1 MWNNFQLSDFEIDF
15 NNPIFKG
22 TVSSIY
28 KSLDKNEKKEYAI
41 KRISVSVFKEE
52 EIISSINDMIIM
64 NECENS
70 TKFFGYFKDDNYFYI
85 IMELCEFSLDKIINE
100 KKGDIKELKEII
112 EQLNNALKIM
122 QDNGIIHQNIKP
134 ENILIKKSEN
144 NKNIYKLTDYRL
156 LKIFKENN
164 NKETFEYIAPEIRN
178 NLNDSKLKVD
188 LWSIGIII
196 HKLYFGNTPKNNII
210 QKTKSNYLDDLIQ
223 NLIVEIPFD
232 KNNICRINWEDYFN
246 HIFFQNNYKKEIFYL
261 NNSLDKF
268 NGTINMMIS
277 FINKKYEEFKNLIHK
292 EIENINTDEHN
303 EKIGNFSALLN
314 EFSFNEDKN
323 KLSEIFRIFEKS
335 IFNDKVIV
343 ENKVYIDNDIIY
355 GEETMKGTNIKNGKG
370 VEYKIKK
377 DNLLVFKGEYL
388 NGKRNGKGREYYD
401 NNNLKYQ
408 GEYKEGK
415 IWNGKGYDIKGK
427 LEFEVKNGN
436 GKGKEYKSDEKLLFE
451 GEYWKGER
459 NGNGKEYN
467 NNGELLF
474 EGEYLNDKKNGKA
487 KEYYYNGKLKFEGE
501 YLNDKKNGKAK
512 EYGNINDAELRFE
525 GFYKEGEKWNGK
537 SYWEFKR
544 RKIRRGNSYFYIG
557 NIIFERE
564 YLNGKENLLKL

>member
-28 KSLDKNEKKEYAI
+28 KALDKNKKKEYAI

-292 EIENINTDEHN
+292 EIENINTDKHN

-355 GEETMKGTNIKNGKG
+355 EGETMKGTNIKNGKG

-415 IWNGKGYDIKGK
+415 IWNGKGYDINGK

-436 GKGKEYKSDEKLLFE
+436 GKVKEYKSDEKLLFE
-451 GEYWKGER
+451 GEYLKGER

-467 NNGELLF
+467 NNGELL
-474 EGEYLNDKKNGKA
+474 
-487 KEYYYNGKLKFEGE
+487 FEGE

-544 RKIRRGNSYFYIG
+544 RKIRRGNSYF
-557 NIIFERE
+557 NIFPFKYSSSII
-564 YLNGKENLLKL
+564 LPSS